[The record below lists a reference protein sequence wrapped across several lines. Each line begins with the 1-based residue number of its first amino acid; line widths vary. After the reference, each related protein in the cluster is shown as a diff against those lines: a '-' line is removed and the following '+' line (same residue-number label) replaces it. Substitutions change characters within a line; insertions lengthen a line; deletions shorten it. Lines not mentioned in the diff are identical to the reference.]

1 MTTQDAQVLP
11 VSVCIPVRNEEQ
23 NIGGCLDSLR
33 GAFDDVVVV
42 DSASTDRTRDIAV
55 GRNAQV
61 VEFKWNGQFPKKRNW
76 ALRNIAFRHPWI
88 LFLDA
93 DEHISPEFIDELR
106 RGLPATKHVGFWLSF
121 TNYFLG
127 RPLRHGDVFRKLALF
142 RRDAGEYERFP
153 EQWWSQLDMEVH
165 EHPVLSGTIG
175 EIQSRIDHR
184 DYRGLHHYVAKHNDY
199 STWEANRY
207 IWLNSA
213 PVEAWHSLTP
223 RQQFKYRHLASR
235 WLAHFYFFMCLTAK
249 RGFLDGRAGWAFAL
263 LKKQYFQQVRLK
275 IVELQSLPIDNT
287 ASPSFRGNR

>member
-1 MTTQDAQVLP
+1 MNRDGHVLP
-11 VSVCIPVRNEEQ
+11 VSVCIPVRNEER

-42 DSASTDRTRDIAV
+42 DSASTDRTREIAAA
-55 GRNAQV
+55 RDAQV
-61 VEFKWNGQFPKKRNW
+61 VNFQWNGQFPKKRNW
-76 ALRNIAFRHPWI
+76 ALQNVAFRHPWI

-93 DEHISPEFIDELR
+93 DEHISSEFIDELR
-106 RGLPATKHVGFWLSF
+106 RVIPSTQHIGFWLSF

-165 EHPVLSGTIG
+165 EHPVLSGSTG
-175 EIQSRIDHR
+175 EIHSRIDHR
-184 DYRGLHHYVAKHNDY
+184 DYRGLHHYIAKHNDY

-207 IWLNSA
+207 LWLQSA
-213 PVEAWHSLTP
+213 PANAWQALTL

-235 WLAHFYFFMCLTAK
+235 WLAHFYFFMCLVLK
-249 RGFLDGRAGWAFAL
+249 RGFLDGRAGWSFAQ
-263 LKKQYFQQVRLK
+263 LKKQYFQQIRLK
-275 IVELQSLPIDNT
+275 ILEMQSPQLP
-287 ASPSFRGNR
+287 SMVGPSSAHSR

>member
-1 MTTQDAQVLP
+1 MNTHDLQSLP

-42 DSASTDRTRDIAV
+42 DSASTDRTREIAAA
-55 GRNAQV
+55 RNAQV
-61 VEFKWNGQFPKKRNW
+61 VDFKWNGQFPKKRNW
-76 ALRNIAFRHPWI
+76 ALRNVAFRHPWI

-93 DEHISPEFIDELR
+93 DEHVSPEFIDELR
-106 RGLPATKHVGFWLSF
+106 RVLPGTKHSGFWLSF

-142 RRDAGEYERFP
+142 RRDAGEYEQFP

-165 EHPVLSGTIG
+165 EHPVLSGSTG
-175 EIQSRIDHR
+175 EIRSRIDHR
-184 DYRGLHHYVAKHNDY
+184 DYRGLHHYIAKHNDY

-207 IWLNSA
+207 LWLRNA
-213 PVEAWHSLTP
+213 PAEAWQALTP

-235 WLAHFYFFMCLTAK
+235 WLAQFYFFMCLIVK
-249 RGFLDGRAGWAFAL
+249 RGFLDGRAGWSFAQ
-263 LKKQYFQQVRLK
+263 LKKQYFQQIRLK
-275 IVELQSLPIDNT
+275 ILEMQTSQLPN
-287 ASPSFRGNR
+287 AVAYSSAQGR